1 MIAIKL
7 PKGSILY
14 KDWLI
19 CNDGP
24 KIRLYYSKNEFFSG
38 QTEYYNNMQ
47 ELLNNWSFVK
57 C

>member
-24 KIRLYYSKNEFFSG
+24 KIRLYYSKNEFSNG